1 MKQAT
6 HRRLDRLERHRSDE
20 QPTTFVV
27 LEPGDL
33 AADLV
38 LTWGDIDAGTFAGD
52 EYHRRGLETLRGALL
67 KMREPCGLD

>member
-1 MKQAT
+1 MRT
-6 HRRLDRLERHRSDE
+6 GTYRRLAVLERRRVDE
-20 QPTTFVV
+20 QRTTFVV

-38 LTWGDIDAGTFAGD
+38 LTWGDIDAGTFVGD

-67 KMREPCGLD
+67 KKRGPCGLD